1 MVFGQNEDRESSQR
15 KDYVM
20 KNKFRALLVAIAVL
34 GIPALVRAQVGC
46 DDSPEDPT
54 VVLVLI
60 ASAGALIAHAR
71 SRFGTR
77 RNTGRK
83 ND

>member
-1 MVFGQNEDRESSQR
+1 
-15 KDYVM
+15 M
-20 KNKFRALLVAIAVL
+20 KNTFRALMVAIAVL

-46 DDSPEDPT
+46 EDSPEDPT

-71 SRFGTR
+71 GRLSTR
-77 RNTGRK
+77 GNSGRK
-83 ND
+83 NDQV